1 MTVRILYMVSDHSQI
16 GSSTLICV
24 MANTSNR
31 NEIIFIYYNSTV
43 QMKITL
49 FSPLESETGLCF
61 CLEVED
67 EEGRV
72 DGSDVDL
79 MVTTFCFAS

>member
-1 MTVRILYMVSDHSQI
+1 MGILAFWYCNSAVQI
-16 GSSTLICV
+16 
-24 MANTSNR
+24 
-31 NEIIFIYYNSTV
+31 E
-43 QMKITL
+43 ITL

-72 DGSDVDL
+72 DGSDIDL
-79 MVTTFCFAS
+79 MVTTFCFPS

>member
-1 MTVRILYMVSDHSQI
+1 MVKISFLSPVFVVTQNILCY
-16 GSSTLICV
+16 
-24 MANTSNR
+24 NKKSNWKE
-31 NEIIFIYYNSTV
+31 NYCNSAV
-43 QMKITL
+43 QREITL

-72 DGSDVDL
+72 DGSDVDF
-79 MVTTFCFAS
+79 MFTTYFFASL

>member
-1 MTVRILYMVSDHSQI
+1 MTNTGDMKKKTFHDRIY
-16 GSSTLICV
+16 CNF
-24 MANTSNR
+24 A
-31 NEIIFIYYNSTV
+31 V

-79 MVTTFCFAS
+79 MVTIFCFASL

>member
-1 MTVRILYMVSDHSQI
+1 
-16 GSSTLICV
+16 
-24 MANTSNR
+24 
-31 NEIIFIYYNSTV
+31 
-43 QMKITL
+43 MKITL

-72 DGSDVDL
+72 DGSDVDF
-79 MVTTFCFAS
+79 MATTLCFGSLWSMTSEPFSLRCLVLKDEMDKFHYVEI